1 MALAAVKFCSLSRR
15 WTLAFLRRF
24 LAHSSS
30 SQPSL
35 EESVRSAVEANSYRQ
50 LPELLDASKAFGR
63 HPNPFAF
70 LSKFTE
76 SHRVHVVDGIL
87 QSLICVRPRGRLY
100 GVYSFLLS
108 YVLEGSNPL
117 PLAFAVLQRM
127 LRSGCLPVPQTHLL
141 LANAWVARVQK
152 LQSVSGI
159 LSEMHSIGYSP
170 DCGTCNY
177 LITSLCKV
185 DRLEEAIKV
194 LQGMSKAGCIPDLD
208 SYGVLIGDMSELRM
222 IHEVLGMVK
231 EMVSKHGLNPRQDT
245 MVKAI
250 GAMRANRDIW
260 RSVDMLEFL
269 EGEGVHIGFEAYESV
284 LEGCLEGRHFVL
296 AGKFVIRMTGRGFIP
311 YIKERHRVFEGL
323 VSVGEL
329 EFANIVRKR
338 FAELKS

>member
-1 MALAAVKFCSLSRR
+1 MALAATKFCSLSRGS
-15 WTLAFLRRF
+15 TLAFLRCS
-24 LAHSSS
+24 LAHFLS

-35 EESVRSAVEANSYRQ
+35 EESVRSAVEANSYQ
-50 LPELLDASKAFGR
+50 KLPELLHASKGFGR
-63 HPNPFAF
+63 NPNPFAF

-76 SHRVHVVDGIL
+76 SHRVRVVDGIL

-100 GVYSFLLS
+100 GVYSLLLI
-108 YVLEGSNPL
+108 YALESSNPL
-117 PLAFAVLQRM
+117 PLTFAILQRM
-127 LRSGCLPVPQTHLL
+127 FRSGCRPVSQTHLL
-141 LANAWVARVQK
+141 LVNAWVERLQK

-177 LITSLCKV
+177 LIISLCKV

-194 LQGMSKAGCIPDLD
+194 LQGMSKAGCVPDLD
-208 SYGVLIGDMSELRM
+208 SYGALIGEMSELRM
-222 IHEVLGMVK
+222 TPEVLGMVK

-260 RSVDMLEFL
+260 RSVEMLEFL
-269 EGEGVHIGFEAYESV
+269 EGEEVYIGFEAYQSV

-296 AGKFVIRMTGRGFIP
+296 AGKFVVRMTERGFIP
-311 YIKERHRVFEGL
+311 YIKERQRVFEGL

-329 EFANIVRKR
+329 ELANVVRKR